1 MYLYL
6 EKYPRLIK
14 QWPLLFF
21 FSAFLRV
28 DNMST
33 CHFLY
38 LGNNFLRKCLMP
50 QQILSIFVRR
60 FQSLSV
66 ATDLPSTPTNT
77 PTYANPRSTGKDAE
91 LETPSQVWLFFDHL
105 GHCQDG
111 RTNKKG
117 GKSLTSGYTFL
128 FHKYILPKSINI
140 HLASVPVKQKIHGN
154 LLGRYRK
161 FPSINYEPGGLRRL
175 CARRVVFLSLF
186 LPVCW
191 SLIGFSYNT
200 LLFERILSFLTKCS
214 FLKETCQ

>member
-1 MYLYL
+1 MFNATAD
-6 EKYPRLIK
+6 P
-14 QWPLLFF
+14 
-21 FSAFLRV
+21 V
-28 DNMST
+28 DFCS
-33 CHFLY
+33 
-38 LGNNFLRKCLMP
+38 
-50 QQILSIFVRR
+50 
-60 FQSLSV
+60 SLSV
-66 ATDLPSTPTNT
+66 PICRYWSPFHSHKHTHLRKPTFHWERCWT
-77 PTYANPRSTGKDAE
+77 GNPFSSVTIFWPPWTLSRRSDEQK
-91 LETPSQVWLFFDHL
+91 
-105 GHCQDG
+105 
-111 RTNKKG
+111 R

-161 FPSINYEPGGLRRL
+161 LPSINYEPGGLRRL